1 MLVQFL
7 VENYGPIKKECILS
21 MEPSADKEHP
31 ENVNTD
37 GKHSVLNL
45 AAIYG
50 ANASGKTFLFRALTS
65 GINIIR
71 SSNARQVNDRLPVVP
86 YLFDEETQKK
96 PTHLE
101 YTFIASDHRKYI
113 YGFLAT
119 QTEIIEEYLYCYYS
133 AKRSMIFERTREHY
147 VYSRRDKAELQ
158 PTEKMNTPN
167 KLLLATATAWNAI
180 PTLAAFRWFA
190 EGIETFTND
199 ENIISHGLDRYSENT
214 KTYVDFTKE
223 MLRQAD
229 INISE
234 IYVETKKKNNSG
246 QMINGLIVDGQLIQP
261 EEMYDV
267 SVKTGHI
274 VKTED
279 NQVKRYLLPFEAES
293 LGTKQLFYMAPLFR
307 DALEKGL
314 TLVID
319 EIDRSMHPFIVKYLV
334 NLFRNKN
341 VNVNNAQLIFTTH
354 ATTLL
359 TLSVFRRDQ
368 IWFTEKNNET
378 GVTDL
383 YSLGDYSVKK
393 TENIEK
399 GYLIGR
405 YGAIPYLQTEEIV

>member
-31 ENVNTD
+31 ENVNID
-37 GKHSVLNL
+37 GNHTTLNL

-50 ANASGKTFLFRALTS
+50 ANASGKTFLFRAITS

-86 YLFDEETQKK
+86 YLFDEVTRMQ

-113 YGFLAT
+113 YGFMAT
-119 QTEIIEEYLYCYYS
+119 QTEITEEYLYCYYS
-133 AKRSMIFERTREHY
+133 AKRSMIFERKGENYR
-147 VYSRRDKAELQ
+147 YSRRDKAELQ

-167 KLLLATATAWNAI
+167 KLLLATATAWNATC
-180 PTLAAFRWFA
+180 TLPAFRWFA
-190 EGIETFTND
+190 EGIDTFTND
-199 ENIISHGLDRYSENT
+199 ENMLSHVLDKYSEDT

-229 INISE
+229 INISDIFIE
-234 IYVETKKKNNSG
+234 SKKSKESG
-246 QMINGLIVDGQLIQP
+246 QLINGLIVDGRLIQP
-261 EEMYDV
+261 EETYEV
-267 SVKTGHI
+267 SVQTGHT
-274 VKTED
+274 VTTED
-279 NQVKRYLLPFEAES
+279 NQVKHFLLPFEAES
-293 LGTKQLFYMAPLFR
+293 LGTKQLFYLAPLFK
-307 DALEKGL
+307 DALEKGT

-334 NLFRNKN
+334 NMFRNKN
-341 VNVNNAQLIFTTH
+341 VNAKNAQLIFTTH

-359 TLSVFRRDQ
+359 TLSTFRRDQ

-383 YSLGDYSVKK
+383 YSLDDYSVKK